1 MNRHIDDADRDRPR
15 RPSGRDGGER
25 VDSNRIRS
33 ITLTLHLPDDA
44 LHPVD
49 RVLAERSDVVRET
62 LLYVDAFIDGSG
74 VLLYRLSGD
83 VATLDDVLA
92 ARSDVRAHEIVEGPD
107 DAIGLYLHVG
117 PGEPAGT
124 LVGLASTHRLLLEKP
139 LTFTGSGQLQVT
151 LIGPHAELRAAVE
164 HLPSDVEYSV
174 ERVVSF
180 AADSNGVLTGL
191 TDRQLE
197 VMRAAVDVGYY
208 DVPKRGDR
216 EDIAAT
222 LGLSPSTVG
231 RHLQKA
237 ERHIVTRLLER
248 DS

>member
-1 MNRHIDDADRDRPR
+1 MNRYIDDADPDHPR
-15 RPSGRDGGER
+15 RSAGQEEDER
-25 VDSNRIRS
+25 TSSDRVRS
-33 ITLTLHLPDDA
+33 ITLTLRCPHA
-44 LHPVD
+44 AVHPVD
-49 RVLAERSDVVRET
+49 RVLAEQSDVTRET
-62 LLYVDAFIDGSG
+62 LLYVDAFVDGSG
-74 VLLYRLSGD
+74 VLVYRLSGD
-83 VATLDDVLA
+83 SSALDDALAEREDVLA
-92 ARSDVRAHEIVEGPD
+92 HEVVDDSD
-107 DAIGLYLHVG
+107 DAFGLYLHVG

-124 LVGLASTHRLLLEKP
+124 LVGLLSTHRLLVDLP
-139 LTFTGSGQLQVT
+139 IVFTATGRVQVT
-151 LIGPHAELRAAVE
+151 VIGPHAEVRTAVQ
-164 HLPSDVEYSV
+164 HLPAGVEYSV

-197 VMRAAVDVGYY
+197 VMRAAVEVGYY

-216 EDIAAT
+216 EDIAAA
-222 LGLSPSTVG
+222 LDLSPSTIG